1 MAIESAV
8 REIGYVDRWWLSRDG
23 LELYARDYEAAAGAA
38 RLPVVCLHG
47 LTRNSSDFELLAPQL
62 AAEVRRV
69 IVPDVRGR
77 GKSAR
82 SPDAGRYAVPTYA
95 RDLLA
100 LLDALGIGRAI
111 FVGTSM
117 GGLITMAIGGL
128 RRRVIAA
135 AVLNDVGPEIAQEG
149 IDRIT
154 GYAGK
159 AEAIQNWDEAS
170 AYMQKIMADAFPQ
183 GGRADWDLMARR
195 SFRTKAD
202 GSLELDYDPE
212 IRKPLSDQP
221 IKRSTWIAWW
231 LFRRLARRP
240 VLLMRGELSD
250 LVTAAIAA
258 KMQRSAPSITVAEI
272 AGVGHAP
279 MLSEPDAEKA
289 LFEFLRPLP

>member
-1 MAIESAV
+1 MGAPSL
-8 REIGYVDRWWLSRDG
+8 LS
-23 LELYARDYEAAAGAA
+23 
-38 RLPVVCLHG
+38 
-47 LTRNSSDFELLAPQL
+47 
-62 AAEVRRV
+62 
-69 IVPDVRGR
+69 
-77 GKSAR
+77 
-82 SPDAGRYAVPTYA
+82 
-95 RDLLA
+95 
-100 LLDALGIGRAI
+100 
-111 FVGTSM
+111 
-117 GGLITMAIGGL
+117 
-128 RRRVIAA
+128 
-135 AVLNDVGPEIAQEG
+135 VGPEIAQEG

-183 GGRADWDLMARR
+183 GGRADWDLIARR